1 MLVVEGVLFD
11 GDGQSSSVYDETY
24 AMQNF
29 LLGAGQSSSGNDETY
44 AKFRKLLIAGYIIL
58 TVAAVVICVCACV
71 IKPLCAR
78 YNCEIV
84 VGLAPLVA

>member
-1 MLVVEGVLFD
+1 MLIVDAVWLAKEGIIS
-11 GDGQSSSVYDETY
+11 GQNLWVKEEEAT
-24 AMQNF
+24 F
-29 LLGAGQSSSGNDETY
+29 
-44 AKFRKLLIAGYIIL
+44 AKFFKLLIAGCIIL
-58 TVAAVVICVCACV
+58 AVAAVVICVCACV